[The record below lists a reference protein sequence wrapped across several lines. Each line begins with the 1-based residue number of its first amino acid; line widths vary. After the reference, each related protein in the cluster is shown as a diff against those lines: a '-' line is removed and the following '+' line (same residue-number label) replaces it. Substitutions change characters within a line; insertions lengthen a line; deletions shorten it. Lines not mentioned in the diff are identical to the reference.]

1 MISFEKIRATK
12 WAILPEAFEA
22 LLLGAS
28 FGEAEKKADIPFS
41 IPGFVHVE
49 NSYRAMKKGSVGIVS
64 IMGELVTKEWDSW
77 FGSVSYEKLSADLK
91 MLDMD
96 PTVKNIVLVFDS
108 PGGNVSGV
116 SDAEASIKNLKKPAI
131 AYVLGSAASAAY
143 WLASSAD
150 KVFASETSEVGS
162 IGCVCSVFDYS
173 GLLEQNGIKKYDIV
187 SSVSP
192 DKRPDFSTKKGRDV
206 VQNEVDSIGN
216 IFVEKIAGNRSTTVE
231 DVKQNFGGGRM
242 FVASEAKEKGMIDGV
257 TTLDALLLSLQTN
270 ETLEEEIYMD
280 QNKNTTSAPKTELTA
295 EGLKSSAPSV
305 YGEIFQMGAK
315 AERERIQGIESISHP
330 DAQGL
335 IAKAKFDP
343 AATKESV
350 AVAFA
355 ELMSGKV
362 SAQNATAKEMQDSA
376 RTLAQTVAPINSSSA
391 AMTDAEKEKALD
403 ATMAKA
409 MDEESKKRSK

>member
-1 MISFEKIRATK
+1 MIPFEKIRASK
-12 WAILPEAFEA
+12 WAIMPEAFEA

-28 FGEAEKKADIPFS
+28 FGKDENKAEIPFS
-41 IPGFVHVE
+41 VTGFTRIEH
-49 NSYRAMKKGSVGIVS
+49 SYSAMKKGSVGIIS

-77 FGSVSYEKLSADLK
+77 FDSVSYEKFSADLK
-91 MLDMD
+91 MLDAD
-96 PTVKNIVLVFDS
+96 PMVKNIVIIFDS
-108 PGGNVSGV
+108 PGGNVSGI
-116 SDAEASIKNLKKPAI
+116 SDAESAIKNLKTPVTS
-131 AYVLGSAASAAY
+131 YVMGIAASAAY
-143 WLASSAD
+143 WLATSAN

-206 VQNEVDSIGN
+206 IQNEVDAIGN
-216 IFVEKIAGNRSTTVE
+216 IFVAKIADNRKTTID

-242 FVASEAKEKGMIDGV
+242 FVASEAKEKGMIDGI

-270 ETLEEEIYMD
+270 ETLEGEIYME
-280 QNKNTTSAPKTELTA
+280 QNNKTASAPKTELTA
-295 EGLKSSAPSV
+295 EWLKSSDPSV
-305 YGEIFQMGAK
+305 YGEIFQAGAK

-335 IAKAKFDP
+335 VAKAKFDP
-343 AATKESV
+343 QATKESV

-355 ELMSGKV
+355 ELMSGKA
-362 SAQNATAKEMQDSA
+362 SEQKTKATDMQKSA
-376 RTLAQTVAPINSSSA
+376 RALADAVAPISSTPSA
-391 AMTDAEKEKALD
+391 SSDAEKEKELD
-403 ATMAKA
+403 EIMDKA
-409 MDEESKKRSK
+409 MKEESQKRRK